1 MENTPN
7 IRTQTLIWHNME
19 NQIHWTDETD
29 YAWFSKEHIAY
40 TKEFGCTKIG
50 YFVSDKELD
59 NVVFRTTDGY
69 DLVLDDLS
77 EFAEL

>member
-1 MENTPN
+1 MENTQN
-7 IRTQTLIWHNME
+7 IHTQTLVWYNME
-19 NQIHWTDETD
+19 SQINWTDETN
-29 YAWFSKEHIAY
+29 YALFSKEHIAY

-59 NVVFRTTDGY
+59 DVVFRTTDGY
-69 DLVLDDLS
+69 DLVFDDLS